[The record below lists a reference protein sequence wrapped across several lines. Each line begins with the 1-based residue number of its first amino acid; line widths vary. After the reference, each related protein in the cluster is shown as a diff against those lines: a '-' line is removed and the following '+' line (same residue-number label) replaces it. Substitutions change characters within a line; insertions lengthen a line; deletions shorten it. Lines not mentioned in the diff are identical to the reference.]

1 MRPQL
6 FWVGIATGVISAV
19 LSLIY
24 GAVYQAAL
32 GADFSGVAPVTAV
45 ASASIAA
52 GVLMML
58 GHWLWERWRNGKAI
72 LIFNIILVSISLLSS
87 AIPFAVSLPLNIP
100 APELFP
106 GMVVPMHLFP
116 ALVWLGLQPL
126 LSDKN
131 RTGGGR

>member
-1 MRPQL
+1 M
-6 FWVGIATGVISAV
+6 GIAAGVISAV

-24 GAVYQAAL
+24 AAVYQTAL
-32 GADFSGVAPVTAV
+32 GADFSAVVPVAAV
-45 ASASIAA
+45 ASANIAA

-58 GHWLWERWRNGKAI
+58 AYWLWERWCQGKAVPVFNVI
-72 LIFNIILVSISLLSS
+72 LIFVSLLSS
-87 AIPFAVSLPLNIP
+87 AIPLAVSLPLNIP

-116 ALVWLGLQPL
+116 VLVWLGLQPL

-131 RTGGGR
+131 RTSGGR